1 MFNTYL
7 PLTNTNTNSKLQR
20 YEIFKNINAIKPMK
34 RDEEVKEN
42 QESESYANCNG
53 ITLCIDTDIENLS
66 SLGPFWY
73 STLLQ
78 EPSSYV
84 YFRLRCSSREELEI
98 QFDCPSTGINAKT
111 GSSTVGG
118 CLIID
123 TDNNYNKNN
132 VTVNLLQTLCP
143 YIKRKIKHPQI
154 K

>member
-1 MFNTYL
+1 
-7 PLTNTNTNSKLQR
+7 
-20 YEIFKNINAIKPMK
+20 MK
-34 RDEEVKEN
+34 RDKEEEEVKEN

-73 STLLQ
+73 KLKTKN
-78 EPSSYV
+78 SYV
-84 YFRLRCSSREELEI
+84 YFRLRCSNREELEI

-123 TDNNYNKNN
+123 TDNNINKNN
-132 VTVNLLQTLCP
+132 VTVNLLQNLCP
-143 YIKRKIKHPQI
+143 YIKRKIKHPQV